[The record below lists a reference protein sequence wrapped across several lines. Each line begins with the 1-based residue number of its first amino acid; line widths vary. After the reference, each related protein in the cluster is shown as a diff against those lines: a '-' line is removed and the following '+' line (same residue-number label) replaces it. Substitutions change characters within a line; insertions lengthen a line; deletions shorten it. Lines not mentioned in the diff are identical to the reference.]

1 MVRYK
6 QTLLLALLTGAMLL
20 PLSGN
25 PKAQT
30 MLDVSAGSSSQ
41 DYSFTTL
48 AFRKG
53 FSDRFRLGLEAQL
66 GTVRY
71 RFIGAQPIREGYSFA
86 LGVPLLYRLYESEH
100 IRLDLYTRVGVRFQG
115 VIDPD
120 GNDRRDQVLAST
132 GVHFEPGLVVSAP
145 LGDRLTLQGGVT
157 LPNVLEVSPQFLF
170 ENNATALSAGL
181 AYRAGAR
188 RVLFVKAN
196 TGPSAGADGDTQKYT
211 WSAQAGIRWVV
222 GKAATGRPLLLE
234 PAY

>member
-1 MVRYK
+1 MVRSK
-6 QTLLLALLTGAMLL
+6 QMFLLALLTGSILL
-20 PLSGN
+20 PLGGHGQ
-25 PKAQT
+25 AQT
-30 MLDVSAGSSSQ
+30 LLDVSAGSSSQ
-41 DYSFTTL
+41 DYFFTTL
-48 AFRKG
+48 AFRRQ

-71 RFIGAQPIREGYSFA
+71 RFIGARPIREGYSLA
-86 LGVPLLYRLYESEH
+86 LGVPLLYRLYQSEH

-145 LGDRLTLQGGVT
+145 LSERLTLHGGVT
-157 LPNVLEVSPQFLF
+157 LPNVFEISPQFLF

-181 AYRAGAR
+181 AYRSDAR

-196 TGPSAGADGDTQKYT
+196 TGPAAGADGDSQKYT
-211 WSAQAGIRWVV
+211 WSVQAGIRWVV
-222 GKAATGRPLLLE
+222 GKQTAGKPLLLE